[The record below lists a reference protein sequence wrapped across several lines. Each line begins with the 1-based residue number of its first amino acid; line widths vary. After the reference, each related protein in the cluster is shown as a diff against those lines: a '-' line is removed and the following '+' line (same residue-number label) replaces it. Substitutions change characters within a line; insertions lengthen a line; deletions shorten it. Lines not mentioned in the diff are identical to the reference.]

1 MIYNLN
7 NISEHQWFLRN
18 NQYLHQSPEAGLF
31 GGAGLKSQT
40 DGSWNKIC
48 VMGRKT
54 CLRWV

>member
-7 NISEHQWFLRN
+7 NISEHLLFLRN
-18 NQYLHQSPEAGLF
+18 NQYLHQSPEVGLF
-31 GGAGLKSQT
+31 GGAELKSQT

-48 VMGRKT
+48 IMGKKT